1 MRICVTNRLLCR
13 GDFYETVRKAC
24 ETAGMVI
31 LREKDLTETEYTEL
45 ARKIKEICAETGT
58 DFCINKYAGAART
71 VGCDALQLSYSDF
84 LALPEKFCRTG
95 VSVHSVKEAVTAA
108 EKGADFLIAGHIFA
122 TDCKKG
128 VPPRGLGFL
137 TDVISNV
144 EIPVYAIGGINDAN
158 MQSALD
164 CGAAGVCIMSGY
176 MNFQKSLDRSIYV

>member
-58 DFCINKYAGAART
+58 DFCINKYAGAARA

-84 LALPEKFCRTG
+84 PALPEKFCRTG

-128 VPPRGLGFL
+128 VPPRGLRFL
-137 TDVISNV
+137 TEIISNV
-144 EIPVYAIGGINDAN
+144 EIPVYAIGGINEEN
-158 MQSALD
+158 EHSVLE

-176 MNFQKSLDRSIYV
+176 MNFQNSLDRSVYV

>member
-58 DFCINKYAGAART
+58 DFCINKYAGAARA

-84 LALPEKFCRTG
+84 PALPEKFCRTG

-128 VPPRGLGFL
+128 VPPRGLRFL
-137 TDVISNV
+137 TEIISNV
-144 EIPVYAIGGINDAN
+144 EIPVFAIGGINEEN
-158 MQSALD
+158 EHSVLE

-176 MNFQKSLDRSIYV
+176 MNFQNSLDRSIYV